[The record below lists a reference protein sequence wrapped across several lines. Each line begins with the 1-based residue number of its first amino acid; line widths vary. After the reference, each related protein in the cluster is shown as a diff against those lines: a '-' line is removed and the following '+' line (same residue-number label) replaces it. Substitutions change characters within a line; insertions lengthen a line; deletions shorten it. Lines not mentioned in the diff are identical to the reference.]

1 MDKLLTLDG
10 HISDTMTYGN
20 ETMPMPPQKI
30 VIDSPVI
37 ERFFVVMKCSL
48 RP

>member
-10 HISDTMTYGN
+10 HISDITTYGN
-20 ETMPMPPQKI
+20 EIMPMPPQKI
-30 VIDSPVI
+30 VIDSPMI
-37 ERFFVVMKCSL
+37 ERFFVIIKCSL